1 MLSHILN
8 GPRSRLLALRFVLSV
23 HPVCRRGCL
32 RVEVLAELGFILGH
46 EGAVTPI
53 QDPANLPDQ
62 VPTAS
67 HGDSSGRLAQ
77 LPDLFFGQTPTKA
90 GHRMDAEPH
99 RGQQQRLDPA
109 GTKQQVRTNQVSV
122 NGSGAIGDEPLVL
135 SDLEYQLTSARPED
149 GRVLGD
155 RLVRPRFRDSQKGLH
170 RSTRTST
177 HTQQSLRGKG
187 SWGTSACH
195 FPLANTNSTA
205 LTSGTAQEVTF
216 GIFDIGT
223 VVVRCGA
230 FGSSISATETER
242 CPTRGNLAP
251 LRFPQ
256 AQLAA
261 LEGSILP
268 VVRRGKTGLVLLRNR
283 LPQGRR

>member
-1 MLSHILN
+1 M
-8 GPRSRLLALRFVLSV
+8 
-23 HPVCRRGCL
+23 
-32 RVEVLAELGFILGH
+32 
-46 EGAVTPI
+46 
-53 QDPANLPDQ
+53 
-62 VPTAS
+62 
-67 HGDSSGRLAQ
+67 GRLAQ

-90 GHRMDAEPH
+90 SHRMDAEPH

-205 LTSGTAQEVTF
+205 LTSGTPRRVSMRSRRHLVREVCR
-216 GIFDIGT
+216 ILD
-223 VVVRCGA
+223 
-230 FGSSISATETER
+230 GSDCALMTEDETEF
-242 CPTRGNLAP
+242 GKYLH
-251 LRFPQ
+251 PQ
-256 AQLAA
+256 AATAA
-261 LEGSILP
+261 YG
-268 VVRRGKTGLVLLRNR
+268 VDR
-283 LPQGRR
+283 